1 MVKAYMIPV
10 YSLLV
15 KVGRREI
22 HLYRKFIGFL

>member
-1 MVKAYMIPV
+1 MIPV